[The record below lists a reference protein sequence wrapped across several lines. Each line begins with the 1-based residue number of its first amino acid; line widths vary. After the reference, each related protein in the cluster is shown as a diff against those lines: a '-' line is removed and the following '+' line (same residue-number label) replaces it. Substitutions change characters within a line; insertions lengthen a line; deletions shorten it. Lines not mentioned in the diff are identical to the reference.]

1 MFGKASVKD
10 ANIDSSNKEDVMI
23 GPEPPT
29 ESEYDEGDMAK
40 AEEYKLQ
47 GNEFFKNNKYDEALD
62 AYSEAIF
69 LNVPPAKKAIYY
81 CNRAQVSI
89 RTENYALALFDA

>member
-1 MFGKASVKD
+1 
-10 ANIDSSNKEDVMI
+10 MI